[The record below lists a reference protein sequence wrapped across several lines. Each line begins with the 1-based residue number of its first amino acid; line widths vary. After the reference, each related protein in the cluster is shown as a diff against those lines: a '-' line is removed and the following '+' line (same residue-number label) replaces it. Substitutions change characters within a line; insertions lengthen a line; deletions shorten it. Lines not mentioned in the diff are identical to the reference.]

1 MGNNKE
7 NYKVAYF
14 SMEIAIK
21 NSIKSFSG
29 GLGVLAGDTL
39 KSAADLE
46 IPIIGI
52 TLLNDHGYFRQKINE
67 EGYQEELPDNYDKHQ
82 LKEVGKTCCN
92 IASDRVNIKVWMY
105 EIEGQSGHRVP
116 VLFLDSDLESNKEVY
131 RNLTKNLY
139 GGDNEYR
146 LKQEIILGRGGVN
159 ALEVL
164 GYYDELEKYH
174 LNEGHAALATIEL
187 LSRMKPRSFALST
200 KSAKERIEEIRK
212 KCVFT
217 THTPVKAGHD
227 IFPLEMVKR
236 YQPDFPY
243 TIPEITVDNK
253 LNMSRLAAY
262 FSSYV
267 NGVSKKH
274 GQVSEEMFPDQKVD
288 YITNGVHPGTWVSDQ
303 FKSLFDKELPDWR
316 SCGFSLRNAIKIS
329 KRDIWDTHENAK
341 KSLFDYVSQETGV
354 EMNKEIFTIG
364 FARRFATYKRPTLL
378 LHDMEKLLD
387 IHKNVGNIQIIYAG
401 KAHPHDGAGKDEI
414 KRVNE
419 IIQNH
424 PDIKMVFLEN
434 YDMELAQKLI
444 PGVDLWLNNPVL
456 PKEGCGT
463 SGMKA
468 ALNGVPQLSTLD
480 GWWLEGF
487 IEGETGWAIDGDPQ
501 NPENNFEEDAYSLYS
516 KLEEIIPIYYD
527 KRKDWIAVMRQ
538 TIATNGSHF
547 NSERMVRQYAQKA
560 YM

>member
-1 MGNNKE
+1 MGENNKKE
-7 NYKVAYF
+7 AKIAYL

-46 IPIIGI
+46 VPIVGV
-52 TLLNDHGYFRQKINE
+52 TLLNDHGYFKQKIDEN
-67 EGYQEELPDNYDKHQ
+67 GHQKELPDDYDTSQ
-82 LKEVGKTCCN
+82 LEEVGETFCHIGTDK
-92 IASDRVNIKVWMY
+92 VNVKIWEYQIK
-105 EIEGQSGHRVP
+105 GQSGHLVP
-116 VLFLDSDLESNKEVY
+116 VLFLDTDLDSNKDEY
-131 RNLTKNLY
+131 RGVTKNLY
-139 GGDNEYR
+139 GGDREYR
-146 LKQEIILGRGGVN
+146 LMQEIVLGRGSVN
-159 ALEVL
+159 GLDAL
-164 GYYDELEKYH
+164 GYKAIKKYH

-200 KSAKERIEEIRK
+200 KSAKERIREIRK

-227 IFPLEMVKR
+227 VFPLELVKK

-243 TIPEITVDNK
+243 TIPEITIDNK

-288 YITNGVHPGTWVSDQ
+288 YITNGVHPGTWLSDH
-303 FKSLFDKELPDWR
+303 FKTLFDNHLPDWR
-316 SCGFSLRNAIKIS
+316 SCGFSLRNAVKIS
-329 KRDIWDTHENAK
+329 KDDIWETHQKSK
-341 KSLFDYVSQETGV
+341 KELISYV
-354 EMNKEIFTIG
+354 KEKNGTDLDQNIFTIG
-364 FARRFATYKRPTLL
+364 FGRRFATYKRPTLL
-378 LHDMEKLLD
+378 LHDMERLIKM
-387 IHKNVGNIQIIYAG
+387 HRNVGNIQIIYAG
-401 KAHPHDGAGKDEI
+401 KAHPHDQAGKDEVAKVNRII
-414 KRVNE
+414 KDC
-419 IIQNH
+419 
-424 PDIKMVFLEN
+424 PDISIVFLED
-434 YDMELAQKLI
+434 YDMEVAKKLI

-487 IEGETGWAIDGDPQ
+487 VDGKTGWAIGRDQKD
-501 NPENNFEEDAYSLYS
+501 PENNFEKDAQELYS
-516 KLEEIIPIYYD
+516 KLEEIIPLYYD
-527 KRKDWIAVMRQ
+527 KRREWISIMRK
-538 TIATNGSHF
+538 TIAINGSHF

-560 YM
+560 YL